1 MWLIAFRISYQTSN
15 GSSVRIAISMTCLLN
30 SIRGYGRFR
39 LVKCLMPF
47 SPLSPKLASR
57 VDYKRSRQSPMVR
70 FVRLSANGLMIKLK
84 SSRMLSMAMKIAFV
98 GLITAALAVSA
109 PVGSVVAQT
118 QEQLDRCEG
127 KNDPPVDL
135 MISECT
141 EVMQSGNLT
150 GNYLAIIFNNRSNAY
165 RMKREFDR
173 AIADYDQAIQRAP
186 NLPGPF
192 LGRAQTKSKK
202 GDRAGFDADIA
213 RLKQLCGG
221 PSLPLCFPP
230 GVWTGTTR

>member
-1 MWLIAFRISYQTSN
+1 VWLISFRISYQTSN

-70 FVRLSANGLMIKLK
+70 FVRLSANGVMIKLK

-98 GLITAALAVSA
+98 GLITAVLAVGA

-141 EVMQSGNLT
+141 DVIQSGNLT
-150 GNYLAIIFNNRSNAY
+150 GNNLAIIFNNRFMRQNWLSN
-165 RMKREFDR
+165 RVFKSFDD
-173 AIADYDQAIQRAP
+173 IVDHCCY
-186 NLPGPF
+186 
-192 LGRAQTKSKK
+192 
-202 GDRAGFDADIA
+202 AG
-213 RLKQLCGG
+213 
-221 PSLPLCFPP
+221 
-230 GVWTGTTR
+230 TR